1 VNKVIN
7 LTEAAE
13 HINDAAVIMIGG
25 FLSVGTPEAIIDT
38 ILEKNVKNLT
48 IIANDSGFP
57 DRGIGK
63 LVVNRQVKKLVV
75 SHIGTNPETGRQ
87 MRANELEVE
96 LVPQGTLVERIR
108 SGGAGLGGV
117 LTPTGLGTMVADGK
131 PIITVDDKE
140 FLLEKPIRAELA
152 LIKAARADAA
162 GNLIFR
168 KSARNFN
175 PVIATAANIV
185 IAEVQDV
192 VPVGQIEPDE
202 VMLPGILVDFLVM
215 VREEHH
221 GK

>member
-1 VNKVIN
+1 MNKVIN
-7 LTEAAE
+7 LNQAVG

-25 FLSVGTPEAIIDT
+25 FLSVGTPEAIIDS
-38 ILEKNVKNLT
+38 IIKKNVKNLT

-57 DRGIGK
+57 TSGIGK
-63 LVVNRQVKKLVV
+63 LVVSRQVKKLVV

-87 MRANELEVE
+87 MRENELEVE
-96 LVPQGTLVERIR
+96 LVPQGTLIERIR

-131 PIITVDDKE
+131 QIITVDGKD
-140 FLLEKPIRAELA
+140 FLLEKPLRAEVA
-152 LIKAARADAA
+152 LIKAARADTA

-175 PVIATAANIV
+175 PVIATAADIV

-202 VMLPGILVDFLVM
+202 VMLPGILVDYLVKIQ
-215 VREEHH
+215 EEPY

>member
-1 VNKVIN
+1 MNKVIN
-7 LTEAAE
+7 LNQAVE
-13 HINDAAVIMIGG
+13 HINNAAVIMIGG
-25 FLSVGTPEAIIDT
+25 FLSVGTPEAIIDS
-38 ILEKNVKNLT
+38 IIKKNVKNLT

-57 DRGIGK
+57 TSGIGK
-63 LVVNRQVKKLVV
+63 LVVSRQVKKLVV

-87 MRANELEVE
+87 MRENELEVE
-96 LVPQGTLVERIR
+96 LVPQGTLIERIR

-131 PIITVDDKE
+131 QIITVDGKD
-140 FLLEKPIRAELA
+140 FLLEKPLRAEVA
-152 LIKAARADAA
+152 LIKAARADTA

-175 PVIATAANIV
+175 PVIATAADLV

-202 VMLPGILVDFLVM
+202 VMLPGILVDYLVKIQ
-215 VREEHH
+215 EEPY

>member
-7 LTEAAE
+7 LNEAAE

-38 ILEKNVKNLT
+38 ILKKNCKNLT

-87 MRANELEVE
+87 MRENELEVE

-131 PIITVDDKE
+131 QIITVDDEE
-140 FLLEKPIRAELA
+140 FLLEKPIRAEIA

-185 IAEVQDV
+185 IAEVEDV

-202 VMLPGILVDFLVM
+202 VMLPGILVDYLVM

>member
-7 LTEAAE
+7 LNQAVG

-25 FLSVGTPEAIIDT
+25 FLSVGTPEAIIDS
-38 ILEKNVKNLT
+38 IIKKNVKNLT

-57 DRGIGK
+57 TSGIGK
-63 LVVNRQVKKLVV
+63 LVVSRQVKKLVV

-87 MRANELEVE
+87 MRENELEVE
-96 LVPQGTLVERIR
+96 LVPQGTLIERIR

-131 PIITVDDKE
+131 QIITVDGKD
-140 FLLEKPIRAELA
+140 FLLEKPLRAEVA
-152 LIKAARADAA
+152 LIKAARADTA

-175 PVIATAANIV
+175 PVIATAADIV

-202 VMLPGILVDFLVM
+202 VMLPGILVDYLVKIQ
-215 VREEHH
+215 EEPY